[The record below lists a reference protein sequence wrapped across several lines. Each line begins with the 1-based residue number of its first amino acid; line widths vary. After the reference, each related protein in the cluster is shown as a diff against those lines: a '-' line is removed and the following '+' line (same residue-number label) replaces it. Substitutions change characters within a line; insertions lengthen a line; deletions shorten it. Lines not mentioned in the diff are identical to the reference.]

1 MGRRL
6 QKVNDLYDEY
16 YEQYFA
22 FEDMLDQARSLMQ
35 EIDDFAKEKDM
46 IEYNH
51 ELNLLESRVVELKDM
66 RDETD
71 RAWVRYMN
79 SFQSMATKLPRNVR
93 AKIVLYSASDVN
105 LQEYQECLEDAWY
118 TDINKAFKLHVL

>member
-1 MGRRL
+1 
-6 QKVNDLYDEY
+6 
-16 YEQYFA
+16 
-22 FEDMLDQARSLMQ
+22 MQ

-79 SFQSMATKLPRNVR
+79 AFWSMATKLPRNIIR
-93 AKIVLYSASDVN
+93 LTYYS
-105 LQEYQECLEDAWY
+105 
-118 TDINKAFKLHVL
+118 

>member
-51 ELNLLESRVVELKDM
+51 ELIIIM
-66 RDETD
+66 PQY
-71 RAWVRYMN
+71 AIYG
-79 SFQSMATKLPRNVR
+79 
-93 AKIVLYSASDVN
+93 
-105 LQEYQECLEDAWY
+105 
-118 TDINKAFKLHVL
+118 